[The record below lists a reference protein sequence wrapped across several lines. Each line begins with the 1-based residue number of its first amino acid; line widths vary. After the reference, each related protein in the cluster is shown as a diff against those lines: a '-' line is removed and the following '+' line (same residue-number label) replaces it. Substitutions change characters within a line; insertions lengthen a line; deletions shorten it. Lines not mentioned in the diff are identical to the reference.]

1 MCNLIIELSLSLW
14 LLKLNII
21 LNFLTKIQP
30 NIMANNEEGY
40 AELPDQEEKADDQ
53 EEKADD
59 RC

>member
-1 MCNLIIELSLSLW
+1 
-14 LLKLNII
+14 
-21 LNFLTKIQP
+21 
-30 NIMANNEEGY
+30 MANNEEGY